1 MGGNNYMDGILG
13 ITQETIKN
21 VTKAV
26 KDQQLN
32 KAITL
37 SQGLQGY
44 NLEAPA
50 KQLVP
55 FLSPLRNM
63 IPRKVSKTG
72 SSTHWKAITAVDA
85 AGKATAI
92 EGTRGNGMSY
102 SVEDKVAIYRN
113 ISLQDN
119 VTLEAEAA
127 GRNFEDVKALS
138 ATNLLLRVMTEE
150 EKIILGGN
158 VSSLG
163 TVSAPTVTTA
173 TTGGSIAENTYSCKV
188 AALTLV
194 AANRISLNQQVAN
207 LVLGVG
213 ATDSSN
219 NAISGAY
226 DGVTAASAA
235 TSQAT
240 TGAASTL
247 TLTATPVKGALAYA
261 WFIGTAA
268 GSETLQ
274 IVTTNS
280 AVTLTALVS
289 GGTVAPTADGSGDPL
304 SFDGI
309 IPQIISGSGYYIDKA
324 NGQLTKASGGVQEL
338 DDLNSYLFNHYKIG
352 PTRYLVSEQLHKDI
366 TAAVVAGAGAP
377 TLFVNNTEK
386 NDITGNYLVRQY
398 VNKSYGGQIIKIET
412 HPWLPNGTM
421 VAMCDTVPYPNANI
435 PSVME
440 IECGYDY
447 RQIEYAFTSPKY
459 EFEVRTYEALKHYFP
474 AAQAI
479 ITNVKAGIA

>member
-1 MGGNNYMDGILG
+1 MDNIGNA
-13 ITQETIKN
+13 TQESMKKT
-21 VTKAV
+21 VEAV
-26 KDQQLN
+26 QQQQLQ

-37 SQGLQGY
+37 ATGLQGY

-55 FLSPLRNM
+55 FLSPLRNQ
-63 IPRKVSKTG
+63 IPRKVSTTG
-72 SSTHWKAITAVDA
+72 SSVHWKAITQVNA
-85 AGKATAI
+85 AGKATAV

-102 SVEDKVAIYRN
+102 TLADKLATFKVIG
-113 ISLQDN
+113 LQDS
-119 VTLEAEAA
+119 VSLESEAA
-127 GRNFEDVKALS
+127 SRNFQDTKAT
-138 ATNLLLRVMTEE
+138 ATTNLLLRLMTEE

-158 VSSLG
+158 TSSLG
-163 TVSAPTVTTA
+163 TVATPTAATA
-173 TTGGSIAENTYSCKV
+173 TTGGTIAANTYYCRV
-188 AALTLV
+188 AALTLI
-194 AANRISLNQQVAN
+194 AANRVNLNAQIAN
-207 LVLGVG
+207 MVLGVG

-219 NAISGAY
+219 NPIANAF
-226 DGVTAASAA
+226 DGVTAASTAQ
-235 TSQAT
+235 TVTT
-240 TGAASTL
+240 TGAASTI
-247 TLTATPVKGALAYA
+247 TLTATPVTGALAYA
-261 WFIGTAA
+261 WFVGTTSGA
-268 GSETLQ
+268 ETLQ

-280 AVTLTALVS
+280 AVTLTALVA
-289 GGTVAPTADGSGDPL
+289 GGTVAPAADGSGDPL
-304 SFDGI
+304 AFDGI

-324 NGQLTKASGGVQEL
+324 NGQLTKASGGIQEL
-338 DDLNSYLFNHYKIG
+338 DDMNSYLFNKYKIG

-366 TAAVVAGAGAP
+366 TAAIVAGAGAP

-398 VNKSYGGQIIKIET
+398 VNKSYGGQVIKIES

-421 VAMCDTVPYPNANI
+421 IAMCDTVPYPSANI

-459 EFEVRTYEALKHYFP
+459 EFEVRSYEALKHYFP

-479 ITNVKAGIA
+479 ITNVKAGVA